1 MIRLSVVLP
10 IYNEEEAL
18 PSTLQTLS
26 RALEEKIPGEWEIVA
41 VNDGSADGSL
51 LILQR
56 CASEIPSLKV
66 VSYEK
71 NRGKGGALKE
81 GMCRAEGRFVL
92 FTDCDLAY
100 GVEEIFVF
108 LSAFETEGTQ
118 LIVGSRSLS
127 DDGYTGYSALRRMM
141 SKVYFRVVKTV
152 AGIPFSDSQC
162 GIKGFEQSCAFKL
175 FSELE
180 TYGFAFDLEILLK
193 ATSRQLSYREM
204 PVKVLHH
211 GKSSVHPAKDA
222 FQMLRDLRKIKKRMN
237 EEKKPAQA

>member
-18 PSTLQTLS
+18 PATLHTLS

-41 VNDGSADGSL
+41 VNDGSSDGSL

-92 FTDCDLAY
+92 YRLR
-100 GVEEIFVF
+100 
-108 LSAFETEGTQ
+108 LS
-118 LIVGSRSLS
+118 LWR
-127 DDGYTGYSALRRMM
+127 
-141 SKVYFRVVKTV
+141 
-152 AGIPFSDSQC
+152 
-162 GIKGFEQSCAFKL
+162 
-175 FSELE
+175 
-180 TYGFAFDLEILLK
+180 
-193 ATSRQLSYREM
+193 
-204 PVKVLHH
+204 
-211 GKSSVHPAKDA
+211 
-222 FQMLRDLRKIKKRMN
+222 
-237 EEKKPAQA
+237 

>member
-18 PSTLQTLS
+18 PATLHTLS

-41 VNDGSADGSL
+41 VNDGSSDGSL

-127 DDGYTGYSALRRMM
+127 DDGYTGYSSPAADDVQGLFPCGENRCRHSLFRTPSAESRGS
-141 SKVYFRVVKTV
+141 SKAVPSNYFPGTGNRW
-152 AGIPFSDSQC
+152 FC
-162 GIKGFEQSCAFKL
+162 L
-175 FSELE
+175 
-180 TYGFAFDLEILLK
+180 
-193 ATSRQLSYREM
+193 
-204 PVKVLHH
+204 
-211 GKSSVHPAKDA
+211 
-222 FQMLRDLRKIKKRMN
+222 
-237 EEKKPAQA
+237 